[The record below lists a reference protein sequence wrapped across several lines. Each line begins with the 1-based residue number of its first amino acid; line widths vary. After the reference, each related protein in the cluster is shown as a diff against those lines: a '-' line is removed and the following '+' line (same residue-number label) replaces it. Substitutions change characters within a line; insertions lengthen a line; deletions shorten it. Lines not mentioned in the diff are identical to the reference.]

1 MFDVL
6 GGVDVVEGGG
16 GGGLL
21 DPEGGVLV
29 LLGAGAGAELELPV
43 VTAIVNFC
51 PWSQWPGKRQ
61 MK

>member
-16 GGGLL
+16 GLL
-21 DPEGGVLV
+21 DIPEGGVLV
-29 LLGAGAGAELELPV
+29 LLGAGAELEWPV